1 MHGDDRPVAER
12 PRRRLAAPSGF
23 DDPGEVRR
31 LDGDTAR
38 PPPPSITD
46 DGTTITYMSAGNFD
60 KTDSFF
66 YDGSDGSDGSV
77 DVRAMVSVVIVP
89 EDDDAPSAADDDV
102 VVDEDETIV
111 IDVLTNDDT
120 GVDLSETLI
129 MPLVQSTSGM
139 ANVTD
144 QGGNVFI
151 SGGGTTVT
159 YTPPGD
165 FFSADAEDTD
175 SFNYVIDDGTPN
187 GEGGELAEA
196 TVTVTVNAVNDAPV
210 VQNISGGLTF
220 EDEPID
226 LDLAA
231 AASDVDGM
239 LVPESIEIVSQPTN
253 GTVEKS
259 EDAGVYRYT
268 PNAEFSALLPD
279 SFTFRTTDSNGAFS
293 NTGTASV
300 VVAKVN
306 DGVPVFVVSPGSTAI
321 DEDTSSLPLTIR
333 LSDPDVGDG
342 GPTAADTIT
351 LSAVS
356 SNADIVPNLDLN
368 LMFGSSEGVGGL
380 ETTLTIMP
388 APDKNGI
395 VTITLTAGDGSGEPD
410 RTAQFTL
417 AVRSTNDPPVAVD
430 DVGATVEGTP
440 VTIDVLMNDDLDTP
454 DSGET
459 LSVES
464 FFFDPLN
471 GSVARDVDPNTNMLI
486 YTPTEFFVGIDS
498 FFYTVGDGNGG
509 TDSGMVTI
517 TVTAASPPD
526 GISEAVDDDFTINED
541 AGAMPLNVLLNDVL
555 EPGEMLTITSAVA
568 LMPVDAGM
576 VMVSPGA
583 ATVTF
588 TPTGDFNGLVT
599 FDYTISDGG
608 DSLGEAGTG
617 TVSVTVLPVN
627 DAPSP
632 MPDSGAGFEVVE
644 ESGANLLD
652 VLANDSDLEDDALT
666 VALTVVAVTQG
677 GQGGVVAIAEKG
689 SMVTYAP
696 RANFVGFESFTYTV
710 SDSNGD
716 TAIGN
721 VTVNVTDVNDP
732 PTRGGRHDVPRRRL
746 RLGRDSA
753 GRARERH
760 DRTGHRGNADDRFR
774 GAGGG
779 TGHDRGQQHE

>member
-1 MHGDDRPVAER
+1 MGPGSVLGGQVRTTITNDDATPVANDLTGLTIGRGRTLIVDLGAQVTDADDDKLDDGNRGEFD
-12 PRRRLAAPSGF
+12 PAAMVGMLGLV
-23 DDPGEVRR
+23 GEGATELDVT
-31 LDGDTAR
+31 LDGGTLTLTVPENAELGPFSFTYTATDQPRGPDTGNSADSVGIISGEIAEPGPESQDDAVTIDEDIETVIDVLVNDIDAGGGIDAMSLAIIVGPDNGMITKVDGTTGEITYKPNKDFNGSASFKYSVR
-38 PPPPSITD
+38 DNMEPANLGDLATVSVTVTPVNDGPPNAANDMFSVAEDLLVPIVLKVLENDDTGVDADETLTITSLGIDSMGLTPVGRGTATITD
-46 DGTTITYMSAGNFD
+46 DGTTITYMPAGNFD

-66 YDGSDGSDGSV
+66 YVVSDGSDGSV
-77 DVRAMVSVVIVP
+77 DVRATVSVVIVP
-89 EDDDAPSAADDDV
+89 EDDDAPSAADADV

-210 VQNISGGLTF
+210 VQN
-220 EDEPID
+220 
-226 LDLAA
+226 
-231 AASDVDGM
+231 
-239 LVPESIEIVSQPTN
+239 
-253 GTVEKS
+253 
-259 EDAGVYRYT
+259 
-268 PNAEFSALLPD
+268 
-279 SFTFRTTDSNGAFS
+279 
-293 NTGTASV
+293 
-300 VVAKVN
+300 
-306 DGVPVFVVSPGSTAI
+306 
-321 DEDTSSLPLTIR
+321 
-333 LSDPDVGDG
+333 
-342 GPTAADTIT
+342 
-351 LSAVS
+351 
-356 SNADIVPNLDLN
+356 
-368 LMFGSSEGVGGL
+368 
-380 ETTLTIMP
+380 
-388 APDKNGI
+388 
-395 VTITLTAGDGSGEPD
+395 
-410 RTAQFTL
+410 
-417 AVRSTNDPPVAVD
+417 
-430 DVGATVEGTP
+430 
-440 VTIDVLMNDDLDTP
+440 
-454 DSGET
+454 
-459 LSVES
+459 
-464 FFFDPLN
+464 
-471 GSVARDVDPNTNMLI
+471 TNMLI
-486 YTPTEFFVGIDS
+486 YIPIEFFVGIDS
-498 FFYTVGDGNGG
+498 LFYTVGDGNGG
-509 TDSGMVTI
+509 TDLGMVTI

-696 RANFVGFESFTYTV
+696 TANFVGFESFTYTV

>member
-1 MHGDDRPVAER
+1 MANDLTGLTIGRGRTLIVDLGAQVTDADDDKLDDGNRGEFDPAAMVGMLGLVGEGATELDVTLDGGTLTLTAPENAELGPFSFTYTATDQPRSPDTGNSADSVGIISGEIAEPGPESQDDAVTIDEDIETVIDVLVNDIDAGGGIDAMSLAIIVGPDNGMITKVDGTTGEITYKPNKDFNGSDSFKYSVRDNMEPANLGDLATVSVTVTPVNDGPPNAANDMFSVAEDLLV
-12 PRRRLAAPSGF
+12 PIVLKVLEN
-23 DDPGEVRR
+23 DDTGVDADETLTITSLGIDSMGLTPVGR
-31 LDGDTAR
+31 GTAT
-38 PPPPSITD
+38 ITD
-46 DGTTITYMSAGNFD
+46 DGTTIIYMPAGNFD

-66 YDGSDGSDGSV
+66 YVVSDGSDGSV
-77 DVRAMVSVVIVP
+77 DVRATVSVVIVP

-210 VQNISGGLTF
+210 VQN
-220 EDEPID
+220 
-226 LDLAA
+226 
-231 AASDVDGM
+231 
-239 LVPESIEIVSQPTN
+239 
-253 GTVEKS
+253 
-259 EDAGVYRYT
+259 
-268 PNAEFSALLPD
+268 
-279 SFTFRTTDSNGAFS
+279 
-293 NTGTASV
+293 
-300 VVAKVN
+300 
-306 DGVPVFVVSPGSTAI
+306 
-321 DEDTSSLPLTIR
+321 
-333 LSDPDVGDG
+333 
-342 GPTAADTIT
+342 
-351 LSAVS
+351 
-356 SNADIVPNLDLN
+356 
-368 LMFGSSEGVGGL
+368 
-380 ETTLTIMP
+380 
-388 APDKNGI
+388 
-395 VTITLTAGDGSGEPD
+395 
-410 RTAQFTL
+410 
-417 AVRSTNDPPVAVD
+417 
-430 DVGATVEGTP
+430 
-440 VTIDVLMNDDLDTP
+440 
-454 DSGET
+454 
-459 LSVES
+459 
-464 FFFDPLN
+464 
-471 GSVARDVDPNTNMLI
+471 TNMLI

-509 TDSGMVTI
+509 TDLGMVTI

-696 RANFVGFESFTYTV
+696 TANFVGFESFTYTV